1 MPQSIFNFDTLANLL
16 FDALETSLFKKSVEE
31 VVGRFSPIFLFSP
44 VKLEK
49 MWYLCEVRNCILFKT
64 SSAVS

>member
-31 VVGRFSPIFLFSP
+31 VISRFSPIFLFSP

-49 MWYLCEVRNCILFKT
+49 MWYLYGVRNCILFKT